1 MPRPGPRTTNKYSDR
16 FKATAVRLSELPGVE
31 VQDVAESLYIHPF
44 MLSRWRKA
52 SARGTD
58 RDEGCAGGEGRR
70 SGAEGAAADEEAIR
84 AAEARARDLKKS
96 HRVHFGTKSEVFEFI
111 EAHREA
117 FPIRVMCALYGVS
130 ASGFYAWRSRPVSA
144 RAVEDERLVE
154 RIRAAHTK
162 SRETYG
168 SPRVHEALQRQGER
182 IGRRRVERLMREHGI
197 RACSAT
203 LYRRLPGLG
212 RFYASV
218 GNRVQ
223 ELTVTR
229 PDQVW
234 VTDVTYLKVNGAW
247 RYLAT
252 VMDRLHEAAARLG
265 AGGAEDRAVVRR
277 ALQQAIR
284 RRRPQTGTIVHSD
297 RGVEFLADTTKQTLQ
312 RAGLVQSMNRPRR
325 MNDNAHM
332 ESWFKSMK
340 SDLYHRQSFSSDSQ
354 LREALRSYVEF
365 YNRVRLHSALGYRSP
380 VEFESQC
387 N

>member
-1 MPRPGPRTTNKYSDR
+1 
-16 FKATAVRLSELPGVE
+16 
-31 VQDVAESLYIHPF
+31 
-44 MLSRWRKA
+44 
-52 SARGTD
+52 
-58 RDEGCAGGEGRR
+58 
-70 SGAEGAAADEEAIR
+70 
-84 AAEARARDLKKS
+84 
-96 HRVHFGTKSEVFEFI
+96 
-111 EAHREA
+111 
-117 FPIRVMCALYGVS
+117 
-130 ASGFYAWRSRPVSA
+130 
-144 RAVEDERLVE
+144 
-154 RIRAAHTK
+154 
-162 SRETYG
+162 
-168 SPRVHEALQRQGER
+168 
-182 IGRRRVERLMREHGI
+182 VERLQREHWN
-197 RACSAT
+197 RACSAS

-223 ELTVTR
+223 ELQVMR

-252 VMDRLHEAAARLG
+252 VMDRHTRRLLG
-265 AGGAEDRAVVRR
+265 WAISAQKTAAVVRR

-284 RRRPQTGTIVHSD
+284 RRRPPSGTIVHSD

-340 SDLYHRQSFSSDSQ
+340 SDLYHRQTFSSDSQ